1 MVTAAPF
8 LVPKN
13 PYSDKANTLYENRRI
28 GFLLSLLKT
37 EDKKAVFLEKIQQLE
52 QYRKAGHRALFMDLF
67 AQIEDQLLGQSDETA
82 AEAFA
87 FSFFDGGFERT
98 KAPRTVAYQT
108 ITLSSIFSFGE
119 EGEKKRQSIRE
130 TVFGKAPLDRY
141 FQYLSGIGPVGMI
154 DRINNHLVSRS
165 VDRGYESMKGYWIL
179 AYA

>member
-67 AQIEDQLLGQSDETA
+67 AQIEYQL
-82 AEAFA
+82 F
-87 FSFFDGGFERT
+87 GGFERT